1 MKKTMFALACAAVC
15 VAGAGTINS
24 VDFEDYTETGPLF
37 SNGYGD
43 NGAEVSETVIPYFVY
58 TASSGSTDG
67 STVAEHEIPNASTG
81 WEDKSFGE
89 KYLSLS
95 TEGGTLWRSINKANG
110 VQVADEEGGTP
121 SIEWTTGDPQIVPDT
136 GLYIDTMVQ
145 FTPTEDGSEPE
156 LGEDAKLAI
165 WLNVAQAE
173 DGTATTN
180 LCVRGRK
187 YTSLYSS
194 TSEAYTFTLVEAT
207 GGTMDI
213 QPGKWYRL
221 TVVALQLL
229 DWGNVEEGT
238 WVYDVLSG
246 FRIFLDGKELKPSES
261 PFTQDDIETFFNEPN
276 SESGLTADVIA
287 LVQAGKVVPNLDTDG
302 SRAFAL
308 SAVGFKGSGAIDDFC
323 VTDEPPSFKT
333 SVAASVDFTLTW
345 DEHVSSVT
353 YTIGNGKPTG
363 PTEKEAAGRKMVIQ
377 VNQDAEVTVNATPEA
392 WYKITSGTGTVEV
405 TQSMAKKIIAQLD
418 SLDNLEIIGFD
429 SSVAASDVRDWAD
442 EKTISLD
449 ALKNN
454 AYAYN
459 SYLLNTD
466 LLTADP
472 VLTID
477 DVTVADGKMTIT
489 VAAKKGAEDN
499 DGASI
504 DLEGINGALYV
515 KTGDTLDSMKEFV
528 VKWDD
533 NTEEDRKR
541 TVTLESGKFAQVKI
555 GAKPPSE

>member
-15 VAGAGTINS
+15 VAGAEPINS
-24 VDFEDYTETGPLF
+24 VDFESAAVGLLL

-43 NGAEVSETVIPYFVY
+43 DGLSESEGGTPYFVY

-67 STVAEHEIPNASTG
+67 STVSAHEKEDALTG
-81 WEDKSFGE
+81 WEAKSFG
-89 KYLSLS
+89 KQYLSLS
-95 TEGGTLWRSINKANG
+95 TEGGTLWRSINRAN
-110 VQVADEEGGTP
+110 VMTVTDEEGGTS
-121 SIEWTTGDPQIVPDT
+121 SIEWTAGEPQTVRDT

-156 LGEDAKLAI
+156 LGDDAKLAI

-180 LCVRGRK
+180 LCVRAG
-187 YTSLYSS
+187 YADDDGAS
-194 TSEAYTFTLVEAT
+194 TSVVPTNYVLTCTKNIEA
-207 GGTMDI
+207 GN
-213 QPGKWYRL
+213 WYRL
-221 TVVALQLL
+221 TVKTIA
-229 DWGNVEEGT
+229 D
-238 WVYDVLSG
+238 LSG
-246 FRIFLDGKELKPSES
+246 TGKTEGWDGGILGFQIYLDSELLSASE
-261 PFTQDDIETFFNEPN
+261 PTFGEGYIEAV
-276 SESGLTADVIA
+276 SGLISEEELTKLSSKTLFPSLKGNESVW
-287 LVQAGKVVPNLDTDG
+287 Q
-302 SRAFAL
+302 L

-363 PTEKEAAGRKMVIQ
+363 PTEKEAAERKIVIQ
-377 VNQDAEVTVNATPEA
+377 VNQDAKVTVNATPEA

-405 TQSMAKKIIAQLD
+405 TQSMTKSIIAQLD
-418 SLDNLEIIGFD
+418 SLANLEIIGFD
-429 SSVAASDVRDWAD
+429 SSVTASDVEKWAKNK
-442 EKTISLD
+442 EISLD

-477 DVTVADGKMTIT
+477 DVTVADGEMTIT

-504 DLEGINGALYV
+504 DLEAINGALYV

-533 NTEEDRKR
+533 NTEKDRKR